1 MQNKDLPSH
10 NDRMWTFD
18 NDDDDYDDDDD
29 DDDVDPVIDWMF
41 WPSAPDSNELA

>member
-29 DDDVDPVIDWMF
+29 DDDDDVDPVID
-41 WPSAPDSNELA
+41 